1 MCNWC
6 VKKTFPNEK
15 SGRAIFCR
23 FSLIDGCI
31 FKIRNYLIDYECDI
45 IAIIF
50 LKSLKGLTNKIKNTT
65 AFFMNTRE
73 ERGMRSRRQ
82 LPNDKNYI

>member
-1 MCNWC
+1 MCNWY